1 MKLEK
6 NLIVISKEKL
16 VEILDNQV
24 PKDVKSEKWYCSD
37 CVFNDILDENLNE
50 DFELKWDKK

>member
-16 VEILDNQV
+16 CEILDDEVLQKNI
-24 PKDVKSEKWYCSD
+24 DRWYCPH
-37 CVFNDILDENLNE
+37 CVFDQILGENLNE
-50 DFELKWDKK
+50 DFELKWD